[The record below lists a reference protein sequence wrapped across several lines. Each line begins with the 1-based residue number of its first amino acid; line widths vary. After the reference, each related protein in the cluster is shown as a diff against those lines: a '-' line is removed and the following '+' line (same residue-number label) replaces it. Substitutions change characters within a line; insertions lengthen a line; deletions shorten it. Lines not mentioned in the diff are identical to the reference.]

1 MALTRKRLLLAK
13 IEGSNTYATDPTPVG
28 TDAVLVSNLSI
39 QPLQLELK
47 DRELILAALGNTEKV
62 VGQRLV
68 GISFDVEIAGSGTAG
83 TAPKWSALM
92 QACGLS
98 ETIVATTSVTY
109 APVSTGFK
117 STTLYYF
124 ADGVRHKVTGCRGS
138 WSMELQAGEIPK
150 ISFEFTGL
158 YNAPTDE
165 TQPTLTYSNQADPVV
180 VNSANTTPIEV
191 HGYAACLESFS
202 LSLANE
208 TPFRQL
214 AGCTQ
219 QVMITDRAPEGEVT
233 IEAPTIAGK
242 NFFTAASGQTLDEFS
257 WTHGTTAGNIVTF
270 TAPTCNLG
278 SPEYEDSDGIIMLKL
293 PFMPQP
299 TAAGNDEFTIALT

>member
-1 MALTRKRLLLAK
+1 MALTRKRLLLAE
-13 IEGSNTYATDPTPVG
+13 IESTYGTDPTPQG

-47 DRELILAALGNTEKV
+47 DRELILGYLGNTEKV

-68 GISFDVEIAGSGTAG
+68 GVSFDVEIAGSGTAG

-92 QACGLS
+92 QACGFA
-98 ETIVATTSVTY
+98 EAIVASTSVTY
-109 APVSTGFK
+109 TPASSSFK
-117 STTLYYF
+117 GVTLYHF
-124 ADGVRHKVTGCRGS
+124 ADGVRHKVTGCRGT
-138 WSMELQAGEIPK
+138 WSMSLETGEIPK

-165 TQPTLTYSNQADPVV
+165 TQPSPTYAAQADPVI
-180 VNSANTTPIEV
+180 VNSANTTPLQV
-191 HGYAACLESFS
+191 HGYAACLSAFS

-219 QVMITDRAPEGEVT
+219 QVMITDRKPEGEVT
-233 IEAPTIAGK
+233 IEAPTIAQK
-242 NFFTAASGQTLDEFS
+242 DFFSAASTQTTGQFS

-293 PFMPQP
+293 PFMPMP
-299 TAAGNDEFTIALT
+299 TSAGNDEFTIALT

>member
-13 IEGSNTYATDPTPVG
+13 IESTYGTDPTPAG
-28 TDAVLVSNLSI
+28 TDAVLVSNLEI

-47 DRELILAALGNTEKV
+47 DRELILGYLGNTEKV
-62 VGQRLV
+62 VGERLV

-92 QACGLS
+92 QACGFG
-98 ETIVATTSVTY
+98 ETIVAVTSVTY

-117 STTLYYF
+117 GVTLYYF
-124 ADGVRHKVTGCRGS
+124 ADGVRHKVTGCRGT
-138 WSMELQAGEIPK
+138 WSMSLEAGEIPK
-150 ISFEFTGL
+150 LSFEYTGI

-165 TQPTLTYSNQADPVV
+165 TQPSPTYTIQANPVV
-180 VNSANTTPIEV
+180 VNSTNTTPLKV

-219 QVMITDRAPEGEVT
+219 QVMITDRKPEGEVT
-233 IEAPTIAGK
+233 IEAPTIAAK

-270 TAPTCNLG
+270 SAATCNLG

-293 PFMPQP
+293 PFMPVP
-299 TAAGNDEFTIALT
+299 TSAGNNEFTIALT

>member
-13 IEGSNTYATDPTPVG
+13 IESTYGTDPTPAG
-28 TDAVLVSNLSI
+28 TDAVLVSALEI

-47 DRELILAALGNTEKV
+47 DRELILGYLGNTEKV

-68 GISFDVEIAGSGTAG
+68 GLSFDVEIAGSGTAG

-92 QACGLS
+92 QACGFS
-98 ETIVATTSVTY
+98 ETIVASTSVTY
-109 APVSTGFK
+109 APVSSGFK
-117 STTLYYF
+117 GVTLYYF
-124 ADGVRHKVTGCRGS
+124 ADGVRHKVTGCRGT
-138 WSMELQAGEIPK
+138 WSMNLEAGEIPK
-150 ISFEFTGL
+150 ISFEFTGI

-165 TQPTLTYSNQADPVV
+165 SQPALTYSNQADPVV
-180 VNSANTTPIEV
+180 VNSANTTPLKV
-191 HGYAACLESFS
+191 HGYSACLESFS

-219 QVMITDRAPEGEVT
+219 QVLITDRKPEGEVT
-233 IEAPTIAGK
+233 IEAPTIAG
-242 NFFTAASGQTLDEFS
+242 NDFFAAASGQTLDEFS

-270 TAPTCNLG
+270 AAPTCNLG
-278 SPEYEDSDGIIMLKL
+278 APEYEDSDGIIMLKL
-293 PFMPQP
+293 PFMPVP
-299 TAAGNDEFTIALT
+299 TAAGNDEFTLALT

>member
-13 IEGSNTYATDPTPVG
+13 IESTYGTDPTPAA
-28 TDAVLVSNLSI
+28 TDAVLVSALEV

-47 DRELILAALGNTEKV
+47 DRELILGYLGNTEMV

-68 GISFDVEIAGSGTAG
+68 SVSFDVEIAGSGTAG

-92 QACGLS
+92 QACGFS
-98 ETIVATTSVTY
+98 ETIVSVTSVTY
-109 APVSTGFK
+109 APISSAFK
-117 STTLYYF
+117 GVTLYFF
-124 ADGVRHKVTGCRGS
+124 ADGVRHKVTGCRGT
-138 WSMELQAGEIPK
+138 WSMSMETGEIPK
-150 ISFEFTGL
+150 ISFSFTGIF
-158 YNAPTDE
+158 NAPTDE
-165 TQPTLTYSNQADPVV
+165 TQPSPTFSNQADPVV
-180 VNSANTTPIEV
+180 VNSANTATLQV
-191 HGYAACLESFS
+191 HGYAACLSAFS
-202 LSLANE
+202 LDLANE

-219 QVMITDRAPEGEVT
+219 QVMITDRKPEGEVT
-233 IEAPTIAGK
+233 IEAPTIAAK
-242 NFFTAASGQTLDEFS
+242 NYFSAASAQTADQFS
-257 WTHGTTAGNIVTF
+257 WVHGTTAGNIVTF

-299 TAAGNDEFTIALT
+299 TAAGNDEFTLALT

>member
-13 IEGSNTYATDPTPVG
+13 IETTYGTDPTPAA
-28 TDAVLVSNLSI
+28 TDAVLVSALEV

-47 DRELILAALGNTEKV
+47 DRELILGYLGNTEMV

-68 GISFDVEIAGSGTAG
+68 SVSFDVEIAGSGTAG
-83 TAPKWSALM
+83 TAPKWSALI
-92 QACGLS
+92 QACGFS

-109 APVSTGFK
+109 APVSSAFR
-117 STTLYYF
+117 SVTLYFF
-124 ADGVRHKVTGCRGS
+124 ADGVRHKVTGCRGT
-138 WSMELQAGEIPK
+138 WNMSMATGEIPK
-150 ISFEFTGL
+150 ISFSFTGIF
-158 YNAPTDE
+158 NAPTDE
-165 TQPTLTYSNQADPVV
+165 TQPSPTFSNQADPVV
-180 VNSANTTPIEV
+180 VNSANTATLQV
-191 HGYAACLESFS
+191 HGYAACLSAFS
-202 LSLANE
+202 LDLANE

-219 QVMITDRAPEGEVT
+219 QIMITDRKPSGSVT
-233 IEAPTIAGK
+233 IEAPTIAAK
-242 NFFTAASGQTLDEFS
+242 NYFSAASTQTSGQFS
-257 WTHGTTAGNIVTF
+257 WVHSGGAGNIVTF

-278 SPEYEDSDGIIMLKL
+278 APGYEDSDGIIMLTL

>member
-13 IEGSNTYATDPTPVG
+13 IESTYGTDPTPVG
-28 TDAVLVSNLSI
+28 TDAVLVSNLEI

-47 DRELILAALGNTEKV
+47 DRELILGYLGNTEKV
-62 VGQRLV
+62 VGERLV

-92 QACGLS
+92 QACGFG
-98 ETIVATTSVTY
+98 ETIVAVTSVTY

-117 STTLYYF
+117 GVTLYYF
-124 ADGVRHKVTGCRGS
+124 ADGVRHKVTGCRGT
-138 WSMELQAGEIPK
+138 WSMSLEAGEIPK
-150 ISFEFTGL
+150 LSFEYTGI

-165 TQPTLTYSNQADPVV
+165 TQPSPTYTIQANPVV
-180 VNSANTTPIEV
+180 VNSTNTTPLKV

-219 QVMITDRAPEGEVT
+219 QVMITDRKPEGEVT
-233 IEAPTIAGK
+233 IEAPTIAAK

-270 TAPTCNLG
+270 SAATCNLG

-293 PFMPQP
+293 PFMPVP
-299 TAAGNDEFTIALT
+299 TSAGNNEFTIALT

>member
-1 MALTRKRLLLAK
+1 MALTRKRLLLAE
-13 IEGSNTYATDPTPVG
+13 IESTYGTDPTPQG
-28 TDAVLVSNLSI
+28 TDAVLVSNLEI

-47 DRELILAALGNTEKV
+47 DRELILGYLGNTEKV

-68 GISFDVEIAGSGTAG
+68 GVSFDVEIAGSGTAG

-92 QACGLS
+92 QACGFA
-98 ETIVATTSVTY
+98 EAIVASTSVTY
-109 APVSTGFK
+109 TPASSSFK
-117 STTLYYF
+117 GVTLYYF
-124 ADGVRHKVTGCRGS
+124 ADGVRHKVTGCRGT
-138 WSMELQAGEIPK
+138 WSMSLETGEIPK

-165 TQPTLTYSNQADPVV
+165 TQPSPTYAAQADPVV
-180 VNSANTTPIEV
+180 VNSANTTPLQV
-191 HGYAACLESFS
+191 HGYAACLSAFS

-219 QVMITDRAPEGEVT
+219 QVMITDRKPEGEVT
-233 IEAPTIAGK
+233 IEAPTIAQK
-242 NFFTAASGQTLDEFS
+242 DFFSAASTQTTGQFS

-293 PFMPQP
+293 PFMPMP
-299 TAAGNDEFTIALT
+299 TSAGNDEFTIALT

>member
-13 IEGSNTYATDPTPVG
+13 IEGTYGSDPTPAG
-28 TDAVLVSNLSI
+28 TDAVLVSNLEV

-47 DRELILAALGNTEKV
+47 DRELILGYLGNTEKV

-68 GISFDVEIAGSGTAG
+68 GVSFDVEIAGSGAAG

-92 QACGLS
+92 QSCGFS

-109 APVSTGFK
+109 APISSTFK
-117 STTLYYF
+117 GVTLYYF
-124 ADGVRHKVTGCRGS
+124 ADGVRHKVTGCRGT
-138 WSMELQAGEIPK
+138 WSMELEAGEIPK
-150 ISFEFTGL
+150 ISFEYTGL

-165 TQPTLTYSNQADPVV
+165 SQPALTYSDQADPIV
-180 VNSANTTPIEV
+180 VNSANTTPLQV

-219 QVMITDRAPEGEVT
+219 QIMITDRKPEGEVT

-242 NFFTAASGQTLDEFS
+242 DFFTAASGQTLAQFS

-293 PFMPQP
+293 PFMPIP
-299 TAAGNDEFTIALT
+299 TSAGNNEFTIALT

>member
-13 IEGSNTYATDPTPVG
+13 IESTYGTDPTPVG
-28 TDAVLVSNLSI
+28 TDAMLVSNMSI

-47 DRELILAALGNTEKV
+47 DRELILGYLGNREMV

-68 GISFDVEIAGSGTAG
+68 GLSFDVEIAGSGAAG

-92 QACGLS
+92 QACGFS
-98 ETIVATTSVTY
+98 ETIVASTSVTY
-109 APVSTGFK
+109 APVSTSFK
-117 STTLYYF
+117 GVTLYYF
-124 ADGVRHKVTGCRGS
+124 ADGVRHKVTGCRGT
-138 WSMELQAGEIPK
+138 WSMSLEVGEIPK
-150 ISFEFTGL
+150 ISFEFTGI

-165 TQPTLTYSNQADPVV
+165 TQPSPTFANQANPVV
-180 VNSANTTPIEV
+180 VNSANTTPLKV

-219 QVMITDRAPEGEVT
+219 QVMITDRKPEGEVT
-233 IEAPTIAGK
+233 VEAPTIATK

-270 TAPTCNLG
+270 TAATCNLG

-293 PFMPQP
+293 PFMPVP
-299 TAAGNDEFTIALT
+299 TSAGNNEFTIALT

>member
-13 IEGSNTYATDPTPVG
+13 IEGSTTYGTDPTPVG
-28 TDAVLVSNLSI
+28 TDAMLVSNLSI

-83 TAPKWSALM
+83 TAPKWSALI
-92 QACGLS
+92 QACGFS

-109 APVSTGFK
+109 APVSTGFR

-124 ADGVRHKVTGCRGS
+124 ADGVRHKVTGCRGT
-138 WSMELQAGEIPK
+138 WSMSLEAGEIPK

-158 YNAPTDE
+158 FNAPTDE
-165 TQPTLTYSNQADPVV
+165 NQPVLTYSNQADPVV

-214 AGCTQ
+214 AGCSQ
-219 QVMITDRAPEGEVT
+219 QVMITDRKPEGEVT
-233 IEAPTIAGK
+233 VEAPTIAGK
-242 NFFTAASGQTLDEFS
+242 NFFAAASGQTLDEFS

-293 PFMPQP
+293 PFMPIP
-299 TAAGNDEFTIALT
+299 TAAGNDEFTLALT